1 MLARLTM
8 HLAKPRSSYLS
19 DIVRV
24 LSGNGLGQAIALA
37 SLPFL
42 SRIFSPRDFAVQNL
56 FVQFVGFSSVVL
68 TWRYEYLIAL
78 PDLEVRALAL
88 QRLVFVSALV
98 GVVVGTSVVL
108 MFAQELA
115 GALGE
120 PELAAYLPMAFASA
134 GLLSIGMALQN
145 LMQRRQSYRLS
156 SLSEVA
162 SKAGYVLVAFA
173 GGWLVAGA
181 WGLVLATAGGAIA
194 KIVSLWVVR
203 ESPVDLQPPI
213 ERRDIIDV
221 AVLYRKLAGSISL
234 SHVLMTVT
242 GAIPSIFIARAYGH
256 EELGQFALVATT
268 LFLPSALL
276 GNALGQVYFQRAA
289 AAWSRGSSFLDLWKS
304 TAYWLLMAGGIT
316 YLATWVLAGW
326 LYPLVFGA
334 QWSNAGAY
342 ATILVPAAFFSFLTS
357 PLDRGSLVVGAWK
370 YVLGWHMFRAATT
383 GVLALVAEQ
392 AGWPLERFLLG
403 LSIQM
408 SVCYLIDLYAGRGF
422 ATRQPPAGRLAD
434 GGAMR
439 SVASP
444 PKNKP

>member
-8 HLAKPRSSYLS
+8 HFAKPRSSYLS

-78 PDLEVRALAL
+78 PDREARALAL
-88 QRLVFVSALV
+88 QRLVFLSAMV
-98 GVVVGTSVVL
+98 GVVAGTPVVS
-108 MFAQELA
+108 MFRQELA
-115 GALGE
+115 GGLGE
-120 PELAAYLPMAFASA
+120 PELAAYLPMALASA
-134 GLLSIGMALQN
+134 GLLSIGMASQN

-173 GGWLVAGA
+173 GGWLLMGA

-194 KIVSLWVVR
+194 KIVSLWIAR
-203 ESPVDLQPPI
+203 ESRGDPQPSI
-213 ERRDIIDV
+213 GGRDIIDG
-221 AVLYRKLAGSISL
+221 AAFYRKLAGSISL
-234 SHVLMTVT
+234 SHVLMTAT
-242 GAIPSIFIARAYGH
+242 GAIPSIFIAHAYGR

-276 GNALGQVYFQRAA
+276 GNALGQVYLQRAA
-289 AAWSRGSSFLDLWKS
+289 AAWARGSSFLGLWTS
-304 TAYWLLMAGGIT
+304 TVYWLLLAGGVT
-316 YLATWVLAGW
+316 YLAAWVLAGW

-334 QWSNAGAY
+334 QWSHAGAY

-370 YVLGWHMFRAATT
+370 YVLAWHTFRAATT
-383 GVLALVAEQ
+383 GVLALVAERS
-392 AGWPLERFLLG
+392 GWPLERFLLG

-408 SVCYLIDLYAGRGF
+408 SLCYLIDLYAGRGF
-422 ATRQPPAGRLAD
+422 ATREPPVSQRAD
-434 GGAMR
+434 SGEMN
-439 SVASP
+439 SVASQ
-444 PKNKP
+444 PKSKS